1 MATRMQQR
9 KGTEEQWTSINPILA
24 SGEIGWESDTNKF
37 KMGDGVNAW
46 GSLEYFVDETALSGS
61 LSDYVEITSLGIPDG
76 VATLDGN
83 GKLTAAQLP
92 SIDEISQDAINT
104 ALVGGT
110 GIDKAYDDEAN
121 TITLAVDSTIAT
133 KTYAEDYADGL
144 AANYDSVGSADQA
157 LIDANAYTDAEI
169 AAIPAPDY
177 TGLATETYAD
187 TAAANAAAA
196 IVDAAPGTLD
206 TLNELAAALGDDANF
221 ATTVT
226 DAIAAKADA
235 SHTHAISDVTSLQTT
250 LDAKAPLTPSVN
262 AKTSGYTLT
271 AADKGEVITAN
282 GTFTITVP
290 GSVFSAGD
298 RVDIVNIGTGVITI
312 AGSGATILSKDAA
325 VTIDSQYAGATVL
338 FGSPTVAYLIGAIA

>member
-46 GSLEYFVDETALSGS
+46 GSLEYFVDETALTGS
-61 LSDYVEITSLGIPDG
+61 LGDYVEIATLGVADG
-76 VATLDGN
+76 VATLDG
-83 GKLTAAQLP
+83 TANVPASQL
-92 SIDEISQDAINT
+92 SNVDFTGYATEAYVDTAESDAVDTANSYT
-104 ALVGGT
+104 DSAVAALV
-110 GIDKAYDDEAN
+110 
-121 TITLAVDSTIAT
+121 DSSP
-133 KTYAEDYADGL
+133 
-144 AANYDSVGSADQA
+144 AA
-157 LIDANAYTDAEI
+157 
-169 AAIPAPDY
+169 
-177 TGLATETYAD
+177 
-187 TAAANAAAA
+187 
-196 IVDAAPGTLD
+196 LD

-226 DAIAAKADA
+226 DAIAAKANA

-271 AADKGEVITAN
+271 AADKGEVITAS
-282 GTFTITVP
+282 GTFTITIP

-298 RVDIVNIGTGVITI
+298 RVDVVNIGTGVITI
-312 AGSGATILSKDAA
+312 AGSGATIYSKDSA
-325 VTIDSQYAGATVL
+325 VTIDSQYAGATIL
-338 FGSPTVAYLIGAIA
+338 FGSATVAYLIGAIA